1 MAQVLVTGASG
12 FIGSHVVRRLAAHGH
27 HVLACGRDPTRLQAD
42 GETVRTI
49 TADLACDALH
59 GLVARCQVLVHCAAL
74 SAPWGRPA
82 DFWRANV
89 TATERLLQAAL
100 AHGVRRFIHLGSP
113 SIYFRFDDQLD
124 VGEQFTPPSRWI
136 TEYARSKWESE
147 CRVRSA
153 SGKGMQTLILRPRAV
168 YGEGDRAIVPRL
180 LAVAARGWFPLV
192 HGGRALIDVTHVDNL
207 AELIAR
213 CIDADLPGDGRA
225 YNVSNG
231 KPVRVGELLQ
241 TLFAQFGHQVRLIP
255 VPRAPALAL
264 ASLSEHIARLRPGQ
278 PEPRL
283 SRYGIGVLGY
293 SQTLDITRARTE
305 LDYRPQPDIG
315 PGLARLARWQQA
327 HDQA

>member
-12 FIGSHVVRRLAAHGH
+12 FIGSHVVRRLATDGH
-27 HVLACGRDPTRLQAD
+27 QILACGRDPTRLQAD

-113 SIYFRFDDQLD
+113 SIYFRFDDQFD

-213 CIDADLPGDGRA
+213 LHRCRPAGRWARLQRQQWQSGARGRA
-225 YNVSNG
+225 AAD
-231 KPVRVGELLQ
+231 PVRPVRAPGQADPGAACTGPGAGLAVRAHRPAASRPARAAPEPLRHRCAW
-241 TLFAQFGHQVRLIP
+241 LFADPGHH
-255 VPRAPALAL
+255 PRARRTRLPAAAGHRPRPCPPGTLA
-264 ASLSEHIARLRPGQ
+264 AG
-278 PEPRL
+278 
-283 SRYGIGVLGY
+283 
-293 SQTLDITRARTE
+293 T
-305 LDYRPQPDIG
+305 
-315 PGLARLARWQQA
+315 
-327 HDQA
+327 